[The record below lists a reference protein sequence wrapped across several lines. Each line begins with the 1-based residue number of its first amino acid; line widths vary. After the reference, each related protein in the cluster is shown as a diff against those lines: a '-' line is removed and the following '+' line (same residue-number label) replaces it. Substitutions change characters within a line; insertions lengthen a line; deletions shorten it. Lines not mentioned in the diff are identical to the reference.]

1 MSEGKREQAEKDAD
15 QARNNAVRTTA
26 PELELHGNRPD
37 ILFPRRVLEILSVAA
52 GKEKR
57 ERRRLLSEANV
68 CWPEAGLEHCVADLN
83 RLKSDGDTA
92 TGTARFLELLLTEA
106 EGDWRK

>member
-1 MSEGKREQAEKDAD
+1 MGTGRIFCF
-15 QARNNAVRTTA
+15 
-26 PELELHGNRPD
+26 HGG
-37 ILFPRRVLEILSVAA
+37 RVLEILSVAA

-57 ERRRLLSEANV
+57 ERRRLLSEANA